1 MIRQLMRWL
10 VVLVSVIALVAT
22 SAGNWAYAGLAMLLA
37 TSLELVAAAFLGE
50 GKSKS

>member
-1 MIRQLMRWL
+1 MRWL

-37 TSLELVAAAFLGE
+37 TGLELVAAAFLGE